1 MAGLAPLF
9 LAFTFGIHIVMVNLG
24 IGLAWLVPYFKR
36 RAESGERELEDVA
49 KTLMRFYAATYG
61 VAGVFGTAFTVFL
74 LSYYPKFVGVAGH
87 ITLIPFGISILA
99 IALHFFAI
107 SAYWYGWNRWS
118 RQVHDFIGLLLGV
131 SALLIPLGFR
141 AVFAFLNIPA
151 GLSFDSAEGKLYL
164 DVGAALTK
172 NPTFWP
178 LYLKSI
184 AAAFTATFI
193 AVAGAYAYK
202 AFFRAESE
210 EEKRTALRVASMLAK
225 PALIGLIATAVL
237 GFWYSLSLQNVPY
250 KFNNV
255 FADIGWSVGDG
266 KAYYSV
272 SWLFLLKM
280 LLMMVQ
286 FVALAY
292 ALPAIIRGSLDAG
305 KARLLLYGGIAALAT
320 IALGEYVNAFSQYP
334 FFIAVWPDVLAGNV
348 PVEALSGFGI
358 NIPAEALP
366 AIVSAVNSV
375 VLLDGGNIVAKILSD
390 MGIAKYFN
398 LNEVV
403 NRIAIESSV
412 VVITIVFVAALMI
425 GVGYLLYILLFP
437 PRKQV
442 AIAET

>member
-9 LAFTFGIHIVMVNLG
+9 LAFVFGLHIVMVNLG

-36 RAESGERELEDVA
+36 RADQGEREFEDVA

-74 LSYYPKFVGVAGH
+74 LSYYPKFLGVAGN
-87 ITLIPFGISILA
+87 ITLIPFGLSILA

-107 SAYWYGWNRWS
+107 TAYWYGWDRWS
-118 RQVHDFIGLLLGV
+118 RPVHNLIGLLLGV

-151 GLSFDSAEGKLYL
+151 GLGFDSAEGKLYL
-164 DVGAALTK
+164 DVVAALTK

-184 AAAFTATFI
+184 AAAFTATFM

-225 PALIGLIATAVL
+225 PALVLLLVTAAL
-237 GFWYSLSLQNVPY
+237 GFWYAISLQNVPY

-255 FADIGWSVGDG
+255 FAGLGWSVGSG
-266 KAYYSV
+266 EAYYSV

-280 LLMMVQ
+280 LLFLVQLAAMV
-286 FVALAY
+286 Y
-292 ALPAIIRGSLDAG
+292 ALPALAKGSLDAG
-305 KARLLLYGGIAALAT
+305 KAKLLLYGGLAALAT
-320 IALGEYVNAFSQYP
+320 IAVGEYVNAFSQYP

-348 PVEALSGFGI
+348 PVEALPSFGI
-358 NIPAEALP
+358 SIPAEALP
-366 AIVSAVNSV
+366 AVVSAVNSV
-375 VLLDGGNIVAKILSD
+375 VLLEGSGKAAAILSE

-403 NRIAIESSV
+403 NRIAVDAGV
-412 VVITIVFVAALMI
+412 VALTLVFVAALMI
-425 GVGYLLYILLFP
+425 GVVYLLYILLFP

-442 AIAET
+442 AAARA

>member
-9 LAFTFGIHIVMVNLG
+9 LAFMFGLHIVMVNLG

-36 RAESGERELEDVA
+36 RADQGEREFEDVA
-49 KTLMRFYAATYG
+49 RTLMRFYAATYG

-74 LSYYPKFVGVAGH
+74 LSYYPKFLGVAGN

-99 IALHFFAI
+99 ITVHFFAI
-107 SAYWYGWNRWS
+107 AAYWYGWDRWS
-118 RQVHDFIGLLLGV
+118 RQVHSLIGLLLGV

-141 AVFAFLNIPA
+141 AIFAFLNIPA
-151 GLSFDSAEGKLYL
+151 GLGFDPAEGKLYL

-172 NPTFWP
+172 NPTFLP

-184 AAAFTATFI
+184 AAAFTATFM

-210 EEKRTALRVASMLAK
+210 EEKRAALRVASMLAK
-225 PALIGLIATAVL
+225 PALVLLLVTTIL
-237 GFWYSLSLQNVPY
+237 GFWYALSLQNVPY

-255 FADIGWSVGDG
+255 FAGLGWSVGGG

-280 LLMMVQ
+280 LLLAVQ
-286 FVALAY
+286 FAALAY
-292 ALPAIIRGSLDAG
+292 ALPALIRGGLDAG
-305 KARLLLYGGIAALAT
+305 KAKLLLYGGVAALAAV
-320 IALGEYVNAFSQYP
+320 ALGEYVNAFSQYP

-348 PVEALSGFGI
+348 PVDALPKFGI
-358 NIPAEALP
+358 SIPAEALP
-366 AIVSAVNSV
+366 AVISAVNSV
-375 VLLDGGNIVAKILSD
+375 VLLEGGDKVAAILSE

-403 NRIAIESSV
+403 NRIAIESGV
-412 VVITIVFVAALMI
+412 VAITLVFVAALMI
-425 GVGYLLYILLFP
+425 GVVYLLYILLFP

-442 AIAET
+442 ATARA